1 MLLDFLQGGNI
12 LVNVHTL
19 VLGPLQTNCYV
30 VWAENSPSCVVV
42 DPAYS
47 PEQILESTASRGLTI
62 EAIFLTHGHFD
73 HVGAV
78 EALLAKTG
86 CALWMHRGDYHQR
99 KNPMNDYL
107 YPLHDRAL
115 GDIRFCEDATEIT
128 AGGLDFTVLSTPG
141 HSRGSVCYRAGNV
154 LLSGDTLFAG
164 GCGRTDLPGGDWAA
178 ILTSLADLRELE
190 DAVKVY
196 PGHGESTT
204 LAQEKR
210 YNPYMR

>member
-1 MLLDFLQGGNI
+1 M
-12 LVNVHTL
+12 VKVHTL

-30 VWAENSPSCVVV
+30 VWGEGSSACVVV

-47 PEQILESTASRGLTI
+47 PAQILEFTARQGLKI

-78 EALLAKTG
+78 EALREKTG
-86 CALWMHRGDYHQR
+86 CGLWMHRGDYNQR
-99 KNPMNDYL
+99 KDPMNDYL
-107 YPLHDRAL
+107 YPLHDKDL
-115 GDIRFCEDATEIT
+115 GEIAFCGDGDEIA
-128 AGGLDFTVLSTPG
+128 AGNLTFRVLHTPG
-141 HSRGSVCYRAGNV
+141 HSRGSLCFLSEDV

-164 GCGRTDLPGGDWAA
+164 GCGRTDLPGGDWAT
-178 ILTSLADLRELE
+178 ILMSLADLSELE

-204 LAQEKR
+204 IAQEKR